1 MLTFSGAV
9 LPNVILHNPNELVTS
24 SIDDTSAY
32 YKRASLVNPFYT
44 PTPETAELGR
54 RLAVY
59 DDLAPTNFIK
69 VSAVTTNGPVF
80 LEYNYH
86 PRRTALSSF
95 VSTTSGSAVVKMDPA
110 FVGPFAM
117 RSLWGE
123 LRLPLPRDDTIDP
136 TGLSRDREVTVDGG
150 GTACASLNDSS
161 FGSYSNADL
170 DKFGADPS
178 AWEVEGVAWWAS
190 TQNQNILKGNS
201 SSTAIESLVSNEM
214 YKSITTAQT
223 TWGDVTFRFDG
234 VH

>member
-1 MLTFSGAV
+1 MPFTIVADFCSGAV
-9 LPNVILHNPNELVTS
+9 LPNVILHNPNEVVRS

-32 YKRASLVNPFYT
+32 YKREASPDAPSFST
-44 PTPETAELGR
+44 SS
-54 RLAVY
+54 RLAAY
-59 DDLAPTNFIK
+59 DDLSPTNFIK
-69 VSAVTTNGPVF
+69 VNAITTNGPVF

-86 PRRTALSSF
+86 PCRTALQSF

-110 FVGPFAM
+110 FVGAFAM

-123 LRLPLPRDDTIDP
+123 LRLPLPQESTQDP
-136 TGLSRDREVTVDGG
+136 TGLSRDRLVTVDGG

-170 DKFGADPS
+170 DKFSSDPS

-190 TQNQNILKGNS
+190 TQNKHILKGNS
-201 SSTAIESLVSNEM
+201 SSIAIEKLVSNEM
-214 YKSITTAQT
+214 RKSITTAQT